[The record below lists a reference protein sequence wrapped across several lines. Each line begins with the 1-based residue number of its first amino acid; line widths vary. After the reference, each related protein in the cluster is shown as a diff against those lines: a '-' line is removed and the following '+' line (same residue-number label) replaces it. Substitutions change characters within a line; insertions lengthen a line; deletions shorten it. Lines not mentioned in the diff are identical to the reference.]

1 MNAER
6 VKPMNVHTRI
16 KSTLRSL
23 LKKEE
28 LDQDLDQELQSHLE
42 LLTQEKIDNGQ
53 PADEAR
59 REARLELG
67 GIEQVKERVRE
78 HRLGFTLDTFLQDIR
93 YTFRALRK
101 NKGFAFV
108 AILILAVGIGANTA
122 LFSVVNEVL
131 LRHIPY
137 DDPDR
142 LVVGLK
148 TREGSLSGPVSTPD
162 YYDFRDLSRSFE
174 NLAQFSPYTNHRTIT
189 GGTRPEL
196 VRAMSVTWN
205 LFPILRV
212 NPVAGR
218 HLNAEDEQERA
229 NVILISYGF
238 WQRRFGGTPEA
249 VGSTLNL
256 NSSPYTVVGVMPQGF
271 RFMQEADLWGLI
283 NREDPFDKRRDS
295 HSYTLVGRLK
305 QGVAIEEAQSDVDVI
320 ARSLEQQYPDTNKG
334 KGLSLMGLHDAMVR
348 QVRLSLL
355 LLMATTVLV
364 LLIAC
369 GNVAGLLLARGQQR
383 LSEIA
388 MRSALGAPRR
398 RLVRQLLT
406 ESIILTVIAG
416 IAGVAVAYLFLDL
429 LLQLLPMGN
438 TGIDLPSIDEAALTF
453 ALLVSILTGLVV
465 GVIPALRGTSV
476 DPSQQLKTGTH
487 SSESLHS
494 SRLRNGLVV
503 FQVAV
508 SIVLLIGSGLLI
520 RSLVHLSTVDLGFE
534 PDNLLTGTIRIQ
546 EADYASPEERNLFFT
561 SLLEDIEAQ
570 PGVLS
575 ATLISKLPIL
585 NPWQD
590 WPIWLADQPRPTSQD
605 SFFGMARWIPPGY
618 FETMKIPFLR
628 GRDVSETDVPGSPR
642 VVVISEAVVRDL
654 FPDDEP
660 IGRMVKI
667 GWSDDPYQVIG
678 VVADAR
684 LNRLQNDPDPALYMS
699 VAQLGATN
707 LRVAVRTSNDPTL
720 LVGPIENLLRQKDTN
735 AVFANPATMSSVV
748 QDALGDFRI
757 VIFSLSLFAGVAL
770 VLTAIGLY
778 GVLAYH
784 VSQRTNEIGI
794 RLAVGASNRTLLGMF
809 LKRGLVLVGIG
820 MLFGLVG
827 AYSGSLIIE
836 QLLFEIKPLDAVAYL
851 GAVGFLGLVALAAC
865 FIPAWRATR
874 VSLVDVLRSE

>member
-1 MNAER
+1 
-6 VKPMNVHTRI
+6 MNVHARI
-16 KSTLRSL
+16 KSTFRSL
-23 LKKEE
+23 LMKEE
-28 LDQDLDQELQSHLE
+28 LDQDLDQELQSHLD
-42 LLTQEKIDNGQ
+42 LLTQERIDNGM
-53 PADEAR
+53 PPDEAL

-78 HRLGFTLDTFLQDIR
+78 RRFGFTLDTFLQDIR
-93 YTFRALRK
+93 YTFRTLWK

-122 LFSVVNEVL
+122 LFSIVNEVL
-131 LRHIPY
+131 LRQIPY

-148 TREGSLSGPVSTPD
+148 TVDGRLSGPVSTPD

-174 NLAQFSPYTNHRTIT
+174 DLAQFSPYTYQPTIT

-196 VRAMSVTWN
+196 ARAMSVTWN

-229 NVILISYGF
+229 NVVLISYGF
-238 WQRRFGGTPEA
+238 WQRRFGGTPDA

-305 QGVAIEEAQSDVDVI
+305 PGVTTEEAQSDVDVI
-320 ARSLEQQYPDTNKG
+320 ARNLEQQYPDTNKG
-334 KGLSLMGLHDAMVR
+334 KGLSLMGLHDAVVR

-355 LLMATTVLV
+355 LLMATTLLV

-388 MRSALGAPRR
+388 MRSALGAPRK

-406 ESIILTVIAG
+406 ESIVLTVIAG

-438 TGIDLPSIDEAALTF
+438 MGIDLPSIDEAALGF
-453 ALLVSILTGLVV
+453 ALLASILTGLVV

-487 SSESLHS
+487 SSESLHIS
-494 SRLRNGLVV
+494 QLRNGLVV

-520 RSLVHLSTVDLGFE
+520 RSLVNLSTVDLGFE

-546 EADYASPEERNLFFT
+546 EADYPSPEERNLFFT

-575 ATLISKLPIL
+575 ATMISKLPIL

-628 GRDVSETDVPGSPR
+628 GRDVSEMDVPGSPL
-642 VVVISEAVVRDL
+642 VVVISEAVVRNL

-660 IGRMVKI
+660 LGRMVKI
-667 GWSDDPYQVIG
+667 GWSDNPYQVIG

-684 LNRLQNDPDPALYMS
+684 LNRLQNGPDPAIYMS

-720 LVGPIENLLRQKDTN
+720 LVGPIENLLSQKDTN
-735 AVFANPATMSSVV
+735 AVFANPATMTSVV

-827 AYSGSLIIE
+827 AYSGSLVIE